1 MYKVLIVEDDPMVAM
16 INEQYIKRNKNF
28 EVVGKCQ
35 DGAAALAFLKENEVD
50 LLVLDVYMPHMN
62 GFETLRQIRSEQ
74 ITVEAIMVTAA
85 NDRDSLEEALH
96 LGIVDYLVKPFTFDR
111 FQMAL
116 EKYIAQNNALKDIE
130 TLSQTSID
138 HIIDNTRKKS
148 EDLFPKGIQERTL
161 IIIMEYLNSNKGQWF
176 TGDDIAAKV
185 GLTGVT
191 VRRYMNYLAESG
203 RVIGEMNYE
212 TGGRPC
218 MRYKIEE

>member
-28 EVVGKCQ
+28 EIVGKCNN
-35 DGAAALAFLKENEVD
+35 GLSALDFIENNTVD
-50 LLVLDVYMPHMN
+50 LLILDVFMPKMD
-62 GFETLRQIRSEQ
+62 GFEMLRQIRNKQ
-74 ITVEAIMVTAA
+74 ITVDAIMVTAA
-85 NDRDSLEEALH
+85 NERESLEEALH

-130 TLSQTSID
+130 TLNQKSID
-138 HIIDNTRKKS
+138 HIFGNSRKKS
-148 EDLFPKGIQERTL
+148 DDLFPKGIQERTL
-161 IIIMEYLNSNKGQWF
+161 IIIMEYLNTNKGKWF

-185 GLTGVT
+185 GLTSVT

-203 RVIGEMNYE
+203 RVVSEINYE

-218 MRYKIEE
+218 ILYKVE